1 MKGKDFTSEAIDKV
15 KSQFELGETI
25 ILGCTVKVIRK
36 NEAYQYETQ
45 NGKIATMSARYWGT
59 ITFSDGTK
67 EDFKKVKGG
76 VISRKCGLW
85 TRKERDARNKQG
97 EDLHEITN
105 RRIIED

>member
-1 MKGKDFTSEAIDKV
+1 MKAKDFTTVAIDKV

-25 ILGCTVKVIRK
+25 VFGCTIKVIRK

-59 ITFSDGTK
+59 ITFPDGTK

-85 TRKERDARNKQG
+85 TRKERDDRNKQG
-97 EDLHEITN
+97 DLHEITN

>member
-1 MKGKDFTSEAIDKV
+1 MKTNDFTTEAIDKV
-15 KSQFELGETI
+15 KSQFDLGETI
-25 ILGCTVKVIRK
+25 ILGCTINVIRK

-59 ITFSDGTK
+59 ITFPDGTK

-76 VISRKCGLW
+76 VISRACGFW
-85 TRKERDARNKQG
+85 SRKERDDRNKQG
-97 EDLHEITN
+97 DLHEITN